1 MKDRMAKRHL
11 NKRAVQATLDEKA
24 KPCPLKGNRNAFVE
38 NGRTGERGIEGE
50 IEARRTRG
58 LDLRRRE
65 QLNVKMSAWPP
76 RSYYVYAWLRLE
88 RQGFRVSRGTVCR
101 MPCPVLAHY
110 HAY

>member
-1 MKDRMAKRHL
+1 MLLSRI
-11 NKRAVQATLDEKA
+11 
-24 KPCPLKGNRNAFVE
+24 G
-38 NGRTGERGIEGE
+38 TGEGGGTEWE

-76 RSYYVYAWLRLE
+76 RSYCVWGVAPIGE
-88 RQGFRVSRGTVCR
+88 NKGSRVAGVQCCR
-101 MPCPVLAHY
+101 MPYPVLAHY